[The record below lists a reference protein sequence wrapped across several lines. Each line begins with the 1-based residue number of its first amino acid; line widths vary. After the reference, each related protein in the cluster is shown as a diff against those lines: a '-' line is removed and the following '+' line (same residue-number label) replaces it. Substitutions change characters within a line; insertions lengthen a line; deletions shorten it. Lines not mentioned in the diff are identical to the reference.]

1 MTTEV
6 NQHIGLEGIFNFKLT
21 NTKTGE
27 IREYEFKNLILNS
40 GIDYYMTSSNSF
52 ISGCILGSSSV
63 PPVATDT
70 TITNILGT
78 STTYQTSGAGG
89 SNTTVLPYYTSYY
102 WTYRFI
108 EGVATGNIAQV
119 AIPYGSVSA
128 ANNTY
133 TGLFSKA
140 LVKDGNGTPIT
151 ITKLADEVLDVTY
164 TLRMYAPELDV
175 TGTTTISG
183 VNYDY
188 IVRAAN
194 AGSWSLGVGGASS
207 VYTARAYTGTIGTQL
222 GTPSGSYGEA
232 ATKTFDTYVVGTH
245 TRTATIFWDLNNGN
259 LSGGIRSVSLLF
271 GNNSYGAGIRFQIQ
285 YTANPAHPDTTVT
298 IPKDATK
305 RLTLKYQFT
314 VGRV

>member
-27 IREYEFKNLILNS
+27 VREYEFKNLVLNS

-78 STTYQTSGAGG
+78 STTFQASGAGG

-119 AIPYGSVSA
+119 AITYGSVNA

-194 AGSWSLGVGGASS
+194 AGSWSLGSGAASS
-207 VYTARAYTGTIGTQL
+207 VHTAKAYTGTIGTQL
-222 GTPSGSYGEA
+222 GTPSGSSGDA
-232 ATKTFDTYVVGTH
+232 VTKTFDTYVVGTH

-271 GNNSYGAGIRFQIQ
+271 GNNSYGASIRFQIQ